1 MCLRDNFTFRKP
13 TIYMNFSLADNEKEA
28 LLEALKIA
36 NLKFQQTYPGD
47 KPDRQPVHTV
57 YGGANLFKADTC
69 IKMGEIALKNLQ
81 TYAPNYVVLAN
92 VLQLNGYEQLP
103 RHQSEIEALTNKLN
117 KMPAADLKQEPA

>member
-28 LLEALKIA
+28 LLGALKIA
-36 NLKFQQTYPGD
+36 NLKFQETYPGD

-69 IKMGEIALKNLQ
+69 MKMGEIAIQSLK
-81 TYAPNYVVLAN
+81 TYAPDFVILAN
-92 VLQLNGYEQLP
+92 LLHLEGFEHLPVLEKDKHELHEKLAGMT
-103 RHQSEIEALTNKLN
+103 EA
-117 KMPAADLKQEPA
+117 D

>member
-1 MCLRDNFTFRKP
+1 MKLSIQET
-13 TIYMNFSLADNEKEA
+13 AKEQ
-28 LLEALKIA
+28 LLDELKKA
-36 NLKFQQTYPGD
+36 NLQFQQTYPGD

-103 RHQSEIEALTNKLN
+103 RHQSEIEALTNK
-117 KMPAADLKQEPA
+117 